1 MKLEEKEVKSR
12 ATVHTE
18 KGRETN
24 HGHRWREGEKGRR
37 ESTMQPVVGAT
48 GGAVLRPWLRIL
60 VRVGKSQLQDSFN

>member
-24 HGHRWREGEKGRR
+24 HGHRWRGKERKEGE
-37 ESTMQPVVGAT
+37 
-48 GGAVLRPWLRIL
+48 
-60 VRVGKSQLQDSFN
+60 RVPCNP